1 MNPVHGDAVAAAVDD
16 DDDDGEEDDVN
27 ILHLPTK

>member
-1 MNPVHGDAVAAAVDD
+1 MNPVHGDAAAAAV
-16 DDDDGEEDDVN
+16 DDDGEEDDVN

>member
-27 ILHLPTK
+27 VLHLPTK

>member
-1 MNPVHGDAVAAAVDD
+1 MNPVHGDAAAAADD